1 MNAFSMGQGRLSLS
15 DAQTPAADVSA
26 TVPLVSAPAPVP
38 STPIA
43 ALPWQL
49 ASAVWRGN
57 ELLHRGGAV
66 VPTGHP
72 GLDSELP
79 GGGWPCGALTE
90 LLQPQAGVSE
100 WRMVGPGLGR
110 LVAEGGTVLLVGP
123 PQPPHLP
130 GLRQYGLRPERFIWI
145 ESDSAD
151 RRLWIAEE
159 AIKANVQGAVL
170 AWLPKARSE
179 QLRRLQSCAQRHS
192 GPVFLF
198 RPALVQAEASP
209 APLRL
214 LVQPGTGGGIRL
226 RILKRRGPQHESE
239 LELAALSSALERVL
253 PRRVARPAP
262 GVPATHHDSL
272 AGADSQALVTG
283 LD

>member
-15 DAQTPAADVSA
+15 GLQTPAADTPA
-26 TVPLVSAPAPVP
+26 AVPPVP
-38 STPIA
+38 AASAALA
-43 ALPWQL
+43 ALPWQF
-49 ASAVWRGN
+49 ASTVWRGN
-57 ELLHRGGAV
+57 ELLRRGGVV

-72 GLDSELP
+72 GLDRELP

-90 LLQPQAGVSE
+90 LLQPHAGVSE
-100 WRMVGPGLGR
+100 WRMVGPGLGQV
-110 LVAEGGTVLLVGP
+110 VAEGGTVLLVGP

-130 GLRQYGLRPERFIWI
+130 GLRQYGLLPERLVWI

-151 RRLWIAEE
+151 RRLWVAEE

-170 AWLPKARSE
+170 AWLPKARPE
-179 QLRRLQSCAQRHS
+179 QLRRLQSCAQRYG

-198 RPALVQAEASP
+198 RPALAQAEASP

-214 LVQPGTGGGIRL
+214 LVRPGTEGGIRL

-239 LELAALSSALERVL
+239 LELTALSSALERVL
-253 PRRVARPAP
+253 PRRAIRPVP
-262 GVPATHHDSL
+262 VVPVPAHGSL
-272 AGADSQALVTG
+272 AGADPKAVVTG
-283 LD
+283 HG

>member
-1 MNAFSMGQGRLSLS
+1 MNAFSMGQGLLSLS
-15 DAQTPAADVSA
+15 DEQTPADDTPAVTPA
-26 TVPLVSAPAPVP
+26 TPA
-38 STPIA
+38 STAIA
-43 ALPWQL
+43 SLPWQL
-49 ASAVWRGN
+49 ASTVWRGS
-57 ELLHRGGAV
+57 ELLGRGGAV
-66 VPTGHP
+66 VPSGHA
-72 GLDSELP
+72 GLDRELP

-100 WRMVGPGLGR
+100 WRMVGPGLR
-110 LVAEGGTVLLVGP
+110 KVVAEGGTILLIGP

-130 GLRQYGLRPERFIWI
+130 GLRQYGLLPERLVWI
-145 ESDSAD
+145 ESDAMD
-151 RRLWIAEE
+151 RRLWVTEE

-170 AWLPKARSE
+170 AWLPQARPE

-198 RPALVQAEASP
+198 RPALVQTESSP

-214 LVQPGTGGGIRL
+214 LVQPAVEGGIRL

-253 PRRVARPAP
+253 PRRVARPAS
-262 GVPATHHDSL
+262 VIPASVHGSL
-272 AGADSQALVTG
+272 AGIDPQAVASDLH
-283 LD
+283 

>member
-1 MNAFSMGQGRLSLS
+1 MNAFLMGQGVLSLS
-15 DAQTPAADVSA
+15 DTQTP
-26 TVPLVSAPAPVP
+26 TVDAPTAVPPPVPAPAKAL
-38 STPIA
+38 A

-49 ASAVWRGN
+49 ASTVWRGN
-57 ELLHRGGAV
+57 ELLRRSGAV
-66 VPTGHP
+66 VPTGHDR
-72 GLDSELP
+72 LDRELP

-90 LLQPQAGVSE
+90 LLQPHAGVSE
-100 WRMVGPGLGR
+100 WRMVGPGLAR
-110 LVAEGGTVLLVGP
+110 VVAEGGTVLLIGP

-130 GLRQYGLRPERFIWI
+130 GLRQYGLRPERFVWI

-151 RRLWIAEE
+151 RRLWITEE

-170 AWLPKARSE
+170 AWLPKARPE
-179 QLRRLQSCAQRHS
+179 QLRRLQSCALRHG

-198 RPALVQAEASP
+198 RPAPVQAEASP

-214 LVQPGTGGGIRL
+214 LVQPGAEGGIRL

-239 LELAALSSALERVL
+239 LELAALSPALERVL
-253 PRRVARPAP
+253 PRRAVRPAP
-262 GVPATHHDSL
+262 VVPVSAHGAL
-272 AGADSQALVTG
+272 AGIDSQAVVAG

>member
-1 MNAFSMGQGRLSLS
+1 MNAFSMGQGLLSLS
-15 DAQTPAADVSA
+15 DEQTPADDTPAVTPA
-26 TVPLVSAPAPVP
+26 TPA
-38 STPIA
+38 STAIA
-43 ALPWQL
+43 SLPWQL
-49 ASAVWRGN
+49 ASTVWRGS
-57 ELLHRGGAV
+57 ELLGRGGAV
-66 VPTGHP
+66 VPSGHA
-72 GLDSELP
+72 GLDRELP

-100 WRMVGPGLGR
+100 WRMVGPGLR
-110 LVAEGGTVLLVGP
+110 KVVAEGGTILLIGP

-130 GLRQYGLRPERFIWI
+130 GLRQYGLLPERLVWI
-145 ESDSAD
+145 ESDAMD
-151 RRLWIAEE
+151 RRLWVTEE

-170 AWLPKARSE
+170 AWLPQARPE

-198 RPALVQAEASP
+198 RPALVQTESSP

-214 LVQPGTGGGIRL
+214 LVQPAVEGGIRL

-253 PRRVARPAP
+253 PRRVIRP
-262 GVPATHHDSL
+262 VPVVPIPHHGSL
-272 AGADSQALVTG
+272 AGVDSQAVIAG
-283 LD
+283 HD

>member
-1 MNAFSMGQGRLSLS
+1 MHAFSMGQGRLSLS
-15 DAQTPAADVSA
+15 DAQAPADDAPAA
-26 TVPLVSAPAPVP
+26 APPVP
-38 STPIA
+38 VASTALA

-49 ASAVWRGN
+49 ASTVWRGS
-57 ELLHRGGAV
+57 ELLQRSGTV
-66 VPTGHP
+66 VPTGHA
-72 GLDSELP
+72 GLDRELP

-90 LLQPQAGVSE
+90 LLQPHAGVSE

-110 LVAEGGTVLLVGP
+110 LVAEGGTVLLIGP

-130 GLRQYGLRPERFIWI
+130 GLRQYGLQPERVVWI

-170 AWLPKARSE
+170 AWLPKARPE

-198 RPALVQAEASP
+198 RPALVQAETSP

-253 PRRVARPAP
+253 PRRVVRSAP
-262 GVPATHHDSL
+262 VVPALHHGSL
-272 AGADSQALVTG
+272 VGADSQVVVAG